1 MRMLLA
7 GNWKMNGLKASLA
20 EIRSLKRGLADEG
33 TRADG
38 PRDVLICPPATLI
51 ADAVKAA
58 EGSPLAVGGQDCH
71 GLASGAFTGDIS
83 AEMLRDAG
91 ATAVI
96 VGHSERRQYHG
107 ETNVI
112 VAGKVKA
119 AHRAGLMA
127 ILCVGESDK
136 IRESGKAV
144 PSVLAQLEASIPPEL
159 DGESGGP
166 GLTIA
171 YEPIWAIGT
180 GKIAQSSDI
189 AEMHAAIRACLN
201 TRFGAAGAQM
211 RILYGGSVKPDNAA
225 EILGVPNVDGA
236 LIGGASLKAADF
248 LAIIRAAPKG

>member
-33 TRADG
+33 TRGDG
-38 PRDVLICPPATLI
+38 ARDVLICPPATLI

-58 EGSPLAVGGQDCH
+58 DGSPLAVGGQDCH
-71 GLASGAFTGDIS
+71 GSASGAFTGDIS
-83 AEMLRDAG
+83 AERLRDVG

-112 VAGKVKA
+112 VAAKVKA

-136 IRESGKAV
+136 LRESGRAV
-144 PSVLAQLEASIPPEL
+144 PSVLEQLKASIPPEL
-159 DGESGGP
+159 DGASGGRGSLRSSALAKLRASAMP
-166 GLTIA
+166 GRPLTSCA
-171 YEPIWAIGT
+171 ASSTARFRTAPRLPIW
-180 GKIAQSSDI
+180 SSPMSRSGRSARDSPPPPG
-189 AEMHAAIRACLN
+189 MSS
-201 TRFGAAGAQM
+201 RFM
-211 RILYGGSVKPDNAA
+211 
-225 EILGVPNVDGA
+225 A
-236 LIGGASLKAADF
+236 LSGNS
-248 LAIIRAAPKG
+248 